1 MTREKKSDLQAKSIV
16 LYLRFS
22 DDGKP
27 PWISSSTKAGRRFDN
42 FTHGLVRASKIHFS
56 SCRRRRPISSSML
69 KVPNYYRSTSK
80 LAKP

>member
-1 MTREKKSDLQAKSIV
+1 MKREKKSDLHAKSIV

-42 FTHGLVRASKIHFS
+42 LTHAQKFRGEK
-56 SCRRRRPISSSML
+56 M
-69 KVPNYYRSTSK
+69 
-80 LAKP
+80 